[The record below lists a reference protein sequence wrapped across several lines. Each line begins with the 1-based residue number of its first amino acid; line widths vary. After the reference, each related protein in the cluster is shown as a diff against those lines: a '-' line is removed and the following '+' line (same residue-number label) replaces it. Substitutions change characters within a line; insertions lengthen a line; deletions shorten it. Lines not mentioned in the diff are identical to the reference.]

1 MTDNVSTIRIGTDV
15 RQLKAL
21 AHPLRLKILGVLRME
36 GPQTAT
42 ALAGRFDLNSG
53 ATSYHLRQL
62 AQHGFIRE
70 AEGLG
75 NQRDRW
81 WEAAHQSMRYE
92 SDAPPASEEGIA
104 SDAYMQSVVAAHLGQ
119 IQRAQAARATE
130 PAAWRKASTTSDATL
145 WLTAKQARELTER
158 LVGILLEMKAETPP
172 LDQPGPEGARR
183 FTVLIHGFPYVPIG
197 KDPSE

>member
-1 MTDNVSTIRIGTDV
+1 MTDNIATIKVGSDV
-15 RQLKAL
+15 TQLKAL

-42 ALAGRFDLNSG
+42 ALAERFDLNSG

-75 NQRDRW
+75 NQRERW
-81 WEAAHQSMRYE
+81 WQAAHESTRYE

-104 SDAYMQSVVAAHLGQ
+104 SDAYLQSVVAAHLDHIG
-119 IQRAQAARATE
+119 RAQAARATE
-130 PAAWRKASTTSDATL
+130 PTEWRQASTASDVTL
-145 WLTAKQARELTER
+145 WLTAEQARDLTER

-172 LDQPGPEGARR
+172 LDQPGPEDARR
-183 FTVLIHGFPYVPIG
+183 FTVLVHGFPYAPAG
-197 KDPSE
+197 KAPSG